1 MEELCHLSYYLFN
14 QLLISIGTHAYLF
27 YSRSYNSILSLFILF
42 SKLLQLWT
50 LEVLQ
55 FGSCFSFNKPPYFL
69 FSVTRRCSRF
79 ILYFPCLSPGS
90 IRACILSSSNTQVVL
105 TCGGGRRVSGVWA
118 TLKCHFSASQHPTWY
133 TVGVQWGW
141 ALPYLFSQIS
151 SAFSSW
157 KGNPRSTPFLSHGGL
172 LCKFKAGFCCI
183 LSPCLLSTNFTW
195 LKIVLCIIPRLK
207 SSAEAGRCVPWSITF
222 SH

>member
-90 IRACILSSSNTQVVL
+90 TTYLRNAGVFFCSIMFRNQDLATRCAHYYRGVIALRPS
-105 TCGGGRRVSGVWA
+105 GG
-118 TLKCHFSASQHPTWY
+118 
-133 TVGVQWGW
+133 
-141 ALPYLFSQIS
+141 QIY
-151 SAFSSW
+151 
-157 KGNPRSTPFLSHGGL
+157 
-172 LCKFKAGFCCI
+172 
-183 LSPCLLSTNFTW
+183 
-195 LKIVLCIIPRLK
+195 
-207 SSAEAGRCVPWSITF
+207 
-222 SH
+222 